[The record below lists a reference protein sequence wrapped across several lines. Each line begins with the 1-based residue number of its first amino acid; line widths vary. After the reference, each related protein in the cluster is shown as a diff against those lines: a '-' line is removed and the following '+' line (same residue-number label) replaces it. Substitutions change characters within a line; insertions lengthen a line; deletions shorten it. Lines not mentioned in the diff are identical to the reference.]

1 MPSPKHIFLVAGEA
15 SGDLHASHL
24 VEELHKLNPSLSFS
38 GVGGPLM
45 KKAGVEL
52 YEDLTKIAVVGF
64 VEVLKHFMEF
74 RRVFHLV
81 LEKVRATKPDA
92 VILVDYPG
100 FNLRLAKEL
109 KKLGIKVIYYIS
121 PQVWAWKENRV
132 EAIRRDVHTM
142 LVLFEF
148 EKEFYA
154 KRGLEVEFVGHPL
167 IDSITVSKSRKQF
180 LESVG
185 LSDNK
190 LTVGLLPGSRRK
202 EIENLLPAMLEAAVI
217 LNREFKDKIQ
227 FVLLKA
233 PAISTDFVAKFL
245 KSSIIHN
252 LHAVTLPLKMVE
264 GETYNGINASDVCIV
279 ASGTATLET
288 ALIGKPMV
296 VAYKTSFL
304 TYALAKKLVKIPYIA
319 LVNVVAQKRVVA
331 ECVQFDA
338 TGQKLAAEVRNII
351 TNETWLAEI
360 KADLAKVKESLGGSG
375 ASKRAAEAVLKLLN

>member
-1 MPSPKHIFLVAGEA
+1 MSSPKHIFLVAGEA

-24 VEELHKLNPSLSFS
+24 AEELRTLNPSLSFS

-45 KKAGVEL
+45 QKAGVEL

-64 VEVLKHFMEF
+64 VEVLKHFLEF
-74 RRVFHLV
+74 RRFFHLV
-81 LEKVRATKPDA
+81 LDKIRTAKPDA

-132 EAIRRDVHTM
+132 EAIRRDVDKM

-154 KRGLEVEFVGHPL
+154 KRGLDVEFVGHPL
-167 IDSITVSKSRKQF
+167 IDSIKVTKSRKQF
-180 LESVG
+180 LESIG

-202 EIENLLPAMLEAAVI
+202 EIENLLPAMLEAADI
-217 LNREFKDKIQ
+217 LNREFNGKIQ
-227 FVLLKA
+227 FLLLKA
-233 PAISTDFVAKFL
+233 PNIAMDFVARYL
-245 KSSIIHN
+245 RSNIVSN
-252 LHAVTLPLKMVE
+252 LRVVTLPLTIID
-264 GETYNGINASDVCIV
+264 GQTYDGINASDVCMV

-288 ALIGKPMV
+288 AIIGKPMV
-296 VAYKTSFL
+296 VAYKTSLL
-304 TYALAKKLVKIPYIA
+304 TYWLAKNLVKISNIA
-319 LVNVVAQKRVVA
+319 LVNVVAQKRIVA

-338 TGQKLAAEVRNII
+338 TGVKLAAEVRNI
-351 TNETWLAEI
+351 L
-360 KADLAKVKESLGGSG
+360 
-375 ASKRAAEAVLKLLN
+375 

>member
-1 MPSPKHIFLVAGEA
+1 MTSKHILIVAGEA

-24 VEELHKLNPSLSFS
+24 VEELRKLKPSLTFS

-45 KKAGVEL
+45 QKAGVEL
-52 YEDLTKIAVVGF
+52 YADLTKIAVAGF

-81 LEKVRATKPDA
+81 LGKVRAAKPDA

-109 KKLGIKVIYYIS
+109 KKLGVKVIYYIS

-132 EAIRRDVHTM
+132 EAIRRDVDKM
-142 LVLFEF
+142 LVLFQF

-154 KRGLEVEFVGHPL
+154 KRGLDVEFVGHPL
-167 IDSITVSKSRKQF
+167 IDSIKVTKSRKQF

-202 EIENLLPAMLEAAVI
+202 EIENLLPAMLEAADI
-217 LNREFKDKIQ
+217 LNREFNGKIQ
-227 FVLLKA
+227 FLLLKT
-233 PAISTDFVAKFL
+233 PHISTDLVAKYL
-245 KSSIIHN
+245 RSNIVPN
-252 LHAVTLPLKMVE
+252 LRAATLPLKIVE
-264 GETYNGINASDVCIV
+264 GQTYDGVNASDVCLV

-288 ALIGKPMV
+288 AILGKPMV
-296 VAYKTSFL
+296 VAYKTSLL
-304 TYALAKKLVKIPYIA
+304 TYWIAKRLVKIPDIA
-319 LVNVVAQKRVVA
+319 LVNVVAQKRIVA
-331 ECVQFDA
+331 ECVQCDV
-338 TGQKLAAEVRNII
+338 TGPKLAAEVRTILTSEAGI
-351 TNETWLAEI
+351 AKIKSGLA
-360 KADLAKVKESLGGSG
+360 AVKESLGGSG
-375 ASKRAAEAVLKLLN
+375 ASKRAAEAVLKILN

>member
-1 MPSPKHIFLVAGEA
+1 MTRSQHIFIVAGEA

-24 VEELHKLNPSLSFS
+24 VEELKILNPSLSFS

-45 KKAGVEL
+45 KKAGVEI

-81 LEKVRATKPDA
+81 LEKVRATKPAA

-100 FNLRLAKEL
+100 FNLRLAREL
-109 KKLGIKVIYYIS
+109 KKRGVKVIYYIS

-132 EAIRRDVHTM
+132 EAIRRDVDKM

-167 IDSITVSKSRKQF
+167 IDSMNVTKSRKQF
-180 LESVG
+180 LESTG
-185 LSDNK
+185 LPDNK

-202 EIENLLPAMLEAAVI
+202 EIENLLPAMLEAADI
-217 LNREFKDKIQ
+217 LNKEFNGKIQ
-227 FVLLKA
+227 FLLLKA
-233 PAISTDFVAKFL
+233 PNIATDFVAGYL
-245 KSSIIHN
+245 KSNIVSN
-252 LHAVTLPLKMVE
+252 LHVVTLPLKIIE
-264 GETYNGINASDVCIV
+264 GQTYDGMNASDVCIV

-288 ALIGKPMV
+288 AIMGKPMV
-296 VAYKTSFL
+296 VAYKTSLL
-304 TYALAKKLVKIPYIA
+304 TYLLAKQLVKIPYIA
-319 LVNVVAQKRVVA
+319 LVNVVAQKRIVA

-338 TGQKLAAEVRNII
+338 TGAKLAEEVRNII
-351 TNETWLAEI
+351 TNETWIAEI
-360 KADLAKVKESLGGSG
+360 KADLAAVRESLGGSG
-375 ASKRAAEAVLKLLN
+375 ASKRAGEAILKAL